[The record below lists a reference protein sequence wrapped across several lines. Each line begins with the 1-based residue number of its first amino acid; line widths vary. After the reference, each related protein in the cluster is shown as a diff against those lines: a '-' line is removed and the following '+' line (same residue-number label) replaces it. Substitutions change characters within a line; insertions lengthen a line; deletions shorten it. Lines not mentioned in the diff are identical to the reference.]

1 LSVYK
6 PAKSPF
12 YAYDFQIRQIRFSG
26 STECTSKR
34 DAETFEKQRKIEARI
49 EVAALTAQE
58 NAPLNFATA
67 AARYYLQVGQHL
79 RGDGP
84 KNCQWSLDWLENEI
98 GGATRLA
105 AIDDATV
112 AKLVGIRRGEGVKPA
127 TVNRSATEPLRK
139 ILNRARDTWGQKVVK
154 IDWKHHMLSE
164 PRERVRE
171 MSHSEEISLFGEL
184 RADYQ
189 PVVRFA
195 MQSGCR
201 LCEIVPGKEFPGLRW
216 PDVDWS
222 GRKITVLGKGGVL
235 GTIPISPGIR
245 ELLFPLQGNHDEF
258 VFTYIAQ
265 KTRDGR
271 VNGERYPMT
280 REGLKTEWRRAKLD
294 AKLLDYRFHD
304 NRHTAATGIL
314 RATGN
319 LKAIQKLLRHNDIAT
334 TAKYAHAMI
343 DDVRDAMEAGE
354 KSRNKSRT
362 DDAEA
367 AKPLAANGENT

>member
-12 YAYDFQIRQIRFSG
+12 YAYDFQISQLRFTG
-26 STECTSKR
+26 STGSASKR

-84 KNCQWSLDWLENEI
+84 SNCQWSINWLENEI
-98 GGATRLA
+98 GSTARLA
-105 AIDDATV
+105 TIDDALV

-139 ILNRARDTWGQKVVK
+139 ILNRARDTWGQRVMK
-154 IDWKHHMLSE
+154 IDWKRHLLSE
-164 PRERVRE
+164 PKERVRE
-171 MSHSEEISLFGEL
+171 MSHSEEKSLFQEL

-216 PDVDWS
+216 KDVDWS
-222 GRKITVLGKGGVL
+222 GRKITVLGKGRVL

-245 ELLFPLQGNHDEF
+245 ELLFPLQGNNAEF
-258 VFTYIAQ
+258 VFTYVAQ
-265 KTRDGR
+265 RRGPDR
-271 VNGERYPMT
+271 VAGTHYPMT

-319 LKAIQKLLRHNDIAT
+319 LKAVQKLLRHSDVST
-334 TAKYAHAMI
+334 TAKYAHALI

-362 DDAEA
+362 DGGEQT
-367 AKPLAANGENT
+367 KPLTANIENI

>member
-1 LSVYK
+1 MSVYK

-12 YAYDFQIRQIRFSG
+12 YAYDFQIRSVRFTG

-34 DAETFEKQRKIEARI
+34 DAEAFERERKDQARI
-49 EVAALTAQE
+49 EVKALVAQE
-58 NAPLNFATA
+58 LRPSPLLERQRGTT
-67 AARYYLQVGQHL
+67 L
-79 RGDGP
+79 RLASIFVGDGP
-84 KNCQWSLDWLENEI
+84 KNCQWSINWLEHEL
-98 GGATRLA
+98 GSGTLLSS
-105 AIDDATV
+105 IDDATV
-112 AKLVGIRRGEGVKPA
+112 ARLVGIRRGEGVQPA
-127 TVNRSATEPLRK
+127 TVNRSTTEPLRK
-139 ILNRARDTWGQKVVK
+139 ILNRARDMWSQKIKK

-164 PRERVRE
+164 PKERVRE
-171 MSHSEEISLFGEL
+171 MSHSEEIALFAKL
-184 RADYQ
+184 RPDYHA
-189 PVVRFA
+189 VVRFA

-216 PDVDWS
+216 TDVDWS
-222 GRKITVLGKGGVL
+222 GRKITVLGKGRVL

-245 ELLFPLQGNHDEF
+245 ELLFPLQGDNPEF
-258 VFTYIAQ
+258 VFTYVAQ

-271 VNGERYPMT
+271 VKGQPYPMT

-319 LKAIQKLLRHNDIAT
+319 LKAVQKLLSHTDVST
-334 TAKYAHAMI
+334 TAKYAHALI

-362 DDAEA
+362 DNAE
-367 AKPLAANGENT
+367 PDNLLAANGETT

>member
-1 LSVYK
+1 LSIYK
-6 PAKSPF
+6 PAKSPY
-12 YAYDFQIRQIRFSG
+12 YAYDFQIRQVRFTG
-26 STECTSKR
+26 STGCTGKR
-34 DAETFEKQRKIEARI
+34 DAETFEKQRKAEARI
-49 EVAALTAQE
+49 EVATLTAQE

-84 KNCQWSLDWLENEI
+84 SNCQWSLGWLENEI
-98 GGATRLA
+98 GSITRLSS
-105 AIDDATV
+105 IDDALV

-127 TVNRSATEPLRK
+127 TVNRSAIEPLRK
-139 ILNRARDTWGQKVVK
+139 VLNRARDTWGQKVNK
-154 IDWKHHMLSE
+154 IDWKRHMLAE
-164 PRERVRE
+164 PKERVRE
-171 MSHSEEISLFGEL
+171 MSHSEEESLFEKL
-184 RADYQ
+184 RPDYQ
-189 PVVRFA
+189 AVVRFA

-216 PDVDWS
+216 TDVDWS
-222 GRKITVLGKGGVL
+222 GRKITVLGKGRIL

-245 ELLFPLQGNHDEF
+245 ELLFPLQGNHEDS
-258 VFTYIAQ
+258 VFTYVAQ

-271 VNGERYPMT
+271 VKGEHYPMT

-294 AKLLDYRFHD
+294 AKLLDYRHD

-319 LKAIQKLLRHNDIAT
+319 LKAVQKLLRHTDVST
-334 TAKYAHAMI
+334 TAKYAHALI
-343 DDVRDAMEAGE
+343 DDVRDAMEASE

-362 DDAEA
+362 DGGEPAN
-367 AKPLAANGENT
+367 PLVANVETT

>member
-6 PAKSPF
+6 PAKSPY
-12 YAYDFQIRQIRFSG
+12 YAFDFQIRGVRFTG
-26 STECTSKR
+26 STECTGKR
-34 DAETFEKQRKIEARI
+34 DAEAFEKLRKIEARI
-49 EVAALTAQE
+49 EVNALVAQE
-58 NAPLNFATA
+58 HAPLTFATA

-79 RGDGP
+79 LGDGP
-84 KNCQWSLDWLENEI
+84 KNCQWSINWLEREI
-98 GGATRLA
+98 GSGTLLSS
-105 AIDDATV
+105 IDDATV
-112 AKLVGIRRGEGVKPA
+112 ARLVGIRRGEGVKNA
-127 TVNRSATEPLRK
+127 TVNRSTTEPLRK
-139 ILNRARDTWGQKVVK
+139 ILNRARDTWSQKVTK
-154 IDWKHHMLSE
+154 IDWKHHMLPE
-164 PRERVRE
+164 PKERVRE
-171 MSHSEEISLFGEL
+171 MSHSEEKSLFDGL

-222 GRKITVLGKGGVL
+222 GRKITVLGKGRVL

-245 ELLFPLQGNHDEF
+245 EILFPLQGNNAEF

-271 VNGERYPMT
+271 VKGQRYPMT

-319 LKAIQKLLRHNDIAT
+319 LKAVQKLLRHSDVST
-334 TAKYAHAMI
+334 TAKYAHALI

-354 KSRNKSRT
+354 KSRNKSRP
-362 DDAEA
+362 DADEA
-367 AKPLAANGENT
+367 AKPLVAKAENT

>member
-6 PAKSPF
+6 PAKSPY
-12 YAYDFQIRQIRFSG
+12 YAFDFQIRGVRFSG
-26 STECTSKR
+26 STECTGKR
-34 DAETFEKQRKIEARI
+34 DAEAFEKLRKDEARI
-49 EVAALTAQE
+49 KVKALVAQE
-58 NAPLNFATA
+58 HAPLNFATA
-67 AARYYLQVGQHL
+67 AARYYLQIGQHL
-79 RGDGP
+79 LGDGP
-84 KNCQWSLDWLENEI
+84 KNVQWSINWLEREI
-98 GGATRLA
+98 GSGTLLSS
-105 AIDDATV
+105 IDDATV
-112 AKLVGIRRGEGVKPA
+112 ARLVGIRRGEGVKPA
-127 TVNRSATEPLRK
+127 TVNRSMTEPLRK

-164 PRERVRE
+164 PKERVRE
-171 MSHSEEISLFGEL
+171 MSHSEEFSLFTEL
-184 RADYQ
+184 RPDYQ
-189 PVVRFA
+189 AVVRFA

-201 LCEIVPGKEFPGLRW
+201 LCEIVRGKEFPGLRW
-216 PDVDWS
+216 TDVDWS
-222 GRKITVLGKGGVL
+222 GRKITVLGKGRVL

-245 ELLFPLQGNHDEF
+245 ELLFPLQGNSAEF

-271 VNGERYPMT
+271 VAGQPYPMT

-319 LKAIQKLLRHNDIAT
+319 LKAVQKLLRHADVST

-354 KSRNKSRT
+354 KSRNNSRT
-362 DDAEA
+362 NEGGPTN
-367 AKPLAANGENT
+367 PLAANGETT